1 MLMAG
6 AGLAAAYFIG
16 SNYVFLEQSKAE
28 CAKFTDKHL
37 EKALAQIDEGI
48 KDLQQKNP
56 NMSRPN
62 INSGL
67 RGTRYFIE
75 FPITGK
81 NIDAFSILASTQ
93 SLINN
98 NK

>member
-1 MLMAG
+1 MMA
-6 AGLAAAYFIG
+6 ATGLVAACLLG
-16 SNYVFLEQSKAE
+16 SKFVFQEQYKTE
-28 CAKFTDKHL
+28 CAKFSDKNL
-37 EKALAQIDEGI
+37 EKALAQIEDGI
-48 KDLQQKNP
+48 KELQTKIP

-98 NK
+98 NKQ